1 MNTKI
6 LEQFVKLLS
15 YIEYKIKQFKQND
28 KKKEATIFGF
38 KQRQIK
44 RVVEFLKN
52 YPEKITKS
60 NYNDLIDIDGIGKGT
75 IERIKEIIETGKLS
89 ELKDFEEVYKESNM
103 ASQNKIIDEL
113 LEVINMGPSK
123 AKEFYKMGVKSVSD
137 LKKKIKAG
145 KIEVNDKI
153 ALGLKYHGIIKTNI
167 PRKEID
173 TIFELLKKI
182 VKKMNKKNQLSE
194 NDEYQIEI
202 CGSYRRE
209 KLTSNDIDVLITKK
223 GKDDSDKNHLKSFVK
238 KLKKEIKENNN
249 KPLLIDDMTDK
260 NIETK
265 YMGFLKF
272 KRNPVRR
279 IDIRYIPYES
289 YYYALLYFTG
299 SKDLNKKMRQIAKNK
314 GYTLSEY
321 DMIDKDGNSFKAK
334 SEKDIFKKL
343 GMEYLPPKLR

>member
-1 MNTKI
+1 MNEKL

-15 YIEYKIKQFKQND
+15 YIDFKIKEFKKND
-28 KKKEATIFGF
+28 QKKEANIYGF

-75 IERIKEIIETGKLS
+75 IERIKEILETGKLS
-89 ELKDFEEVYKESNM
+89 ELKDFETIYKENNIESE
-103 ASQNKIIDEL
+103 NKIIDEL
-113 LEVINMGPSK
+113 MEVINMGPSK
-123 AKEFYKMGVKSVSD
+123 AKEFYDMGIKSVAD
-137 LKKKIKAG
+137 LKKKIKDG

-173 TIFELLKKI
+173 TIFEVLKKI
-182 VKKMNKKNQLSE
+182 IKKINKKNKF
-194 NDEYQIEI
+194 DEKEEYIIEI

-209 KLTSNDIDVLITKK
+209 KATSNDIDVLITKK
-223 GKDDSDKNHLKSFVK
+223 GKDDSDINHLKSFVK
-238 KLKKEIKENNN
+238 KLKKEMKENNN

-260 NIETK
+260 KIETK
-265 YMGFLKF
+265 YMGFLKY
-272 KRNPVRR
+272 KNNPVRR

-289 YYYALLYFTG
+289 YHYALLYFTG

-321 DMIDKDGNSFKAK
+321 DMIDKEGNSFKAK

-343 GMEYLPPKLR
+343 GMEYLPPRLR